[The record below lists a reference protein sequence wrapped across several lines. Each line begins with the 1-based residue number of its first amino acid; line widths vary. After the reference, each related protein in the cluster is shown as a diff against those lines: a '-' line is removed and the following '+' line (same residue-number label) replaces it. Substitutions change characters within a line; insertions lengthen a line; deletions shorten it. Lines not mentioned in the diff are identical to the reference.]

1 MKTGFQPCARSRFST
16 SPAGRTAAFTLIEIM
31 LVIGILAI
39 VMGMAIPPIYRG
51 LSKEPMRRTIVGLQD
66 AFLDARGAAILE
78 GKTTSV
84 TFHPADHTFGLEG
97 AKARPRPGGEPGGKI
112 PDAVFVEM
120 IEINLMSF
128 MEAKEAKVRFFA
140 DGTCDEFTLV
150 LHSDKGEWR
159 KITLEPTTGIMS
171 VGDVR

>member
-1 MKTGFQPCARSRFST
+1 MKMRFQWSR
-16 SPAGRTAAFTLIEIM
+16 PPGFTLIEIM

-39 VMGMAIPPIYRG
+39 VMGMAVPPIYRG

-66 AFLDARGAAILE
+66 AFMDARGAAIIE
-78 GKTTSV
+78 GKTTAV
-84 TFHPADHTFGLEG
+84 VFHPGDGTFGLEG
-97 AKARPRPGGEPGGKI
+97 AKARQRPGGEKGGVI
-112 PDAVFVEM
+112 PEEILVEM

-128 MEAKEAKVRFFA
+128 MQAEQARVRFFP

-150 LHSDKGEWR
+150 LHSLKGDWR
-159 KITLEPTTGIMS
+159 KVTLEPTTCIMT

>member
-1 MKTGFQPCARSRFST
+1 MNMRFH
-16 SPAGRTAAFTLIEIM
+16 PYRPMRAFTLIEIM

-39 VMGMAIPPIYRG
+39 VMAMAVPPIYRG

-66 AFLDARGAAILE
+66 AFLDARGAAIID
-78 GKTTSV
+78 GKTTAV
-84 TFHPADHTFGLEG
+84 VFHPGDGTFGLEG
-97 AKARPRPGGEPGGKI
+97 AKARKRPGGEQGGKI
-112 PDAVFVEM
+112 PEEIMVEM

-128 MEAKEAKVRFFA
+128 MEANAAKVRFFP

-150 LHSDKGEWR
+150 LHSTKGEWR
-159 KITLEPTTGIMS
+159 KVTLEPTTCIMS